1 MMTSTRSTA
10 LAAIHAQM
18 NAARGARA
26 GTARSAAAASA
37 GRNTITDSIGLPHE
51 DEDQRQHRERDGGL
65 GVVDVHLPGLQP
77 AGKLPETPRPGRDL
91 TDDPVDVA

>member
-1 MMTSTRSTA
+1 MMTSTRSAA
-10 LAAIHAQM
+10 LAPIHAQM

-26 GTARSAAAASA
+26 GMASSAAAARA

-65 GVVDVHLPGLQP
+65 GVVDVHLTGLRP
-77 AGKLPETPRPGRDL
+77 AGELPEPPRPGRDL
-91 TDDPVDVA
+91 ANDPVDVA